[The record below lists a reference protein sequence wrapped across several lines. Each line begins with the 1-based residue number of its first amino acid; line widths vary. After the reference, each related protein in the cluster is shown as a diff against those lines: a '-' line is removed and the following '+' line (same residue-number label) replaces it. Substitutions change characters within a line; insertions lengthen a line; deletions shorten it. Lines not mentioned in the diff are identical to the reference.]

1 MHIVIATGP
10 IHAFPPP
17 GAAGVQKVFLTLA
30 REFVRRGHRV
40 TVFAREWPGQAR
52 EEDFEGIRVVRRDG
66 YSQGTNIWLDLAKD
80 LAYAVRVR
88 ANVPVGDI
96 LITNDFWLPA
106 LLRRRGKQGGKL
118 VVAAHRFPK
127 RQYRLYR
134 HADAFIAVSKSV
146 ASAIRNQQPCLASK
160 VFTINNPLDASML
173 AVRKRAGC
181 GAEAVIGSLGR
192 IHPEKGVH
200 LLLEAFKEL
209 VRGGSAAR
217 LKIAGPWEK
226 GAGGGGEEY
235 WRRIHRMAEGLPVE
249 ILGPLRND
257 QIAEFYESLDIYCLP
272 SLADLGE
279 AMPLAPLEAMA
290 CGVVP
295 VVSDIAAFMEYI
307 EDGANGLVFNHRAPD
322 APLQLAQTLERLVK
336 DPETRSIMA
345 TRARSKAENFA
356 PHAIADQYLAVFTD
370 LLDGKRLGKTVSR

>member
-30 REFVRRGHRV
+30 REFVRKGHHV
-40 TVFAREWPGQAR
+40 TVFAREWPGQAK
-52 EEDFEGIRVVRRDG
+52 EETFEGIRIVRRDG

-80 LAYAVRVR
+80 LAYALRVR
-88 ANVPVGDI
+88 SDIPAGDI

-106 LLRRRGKQGGKL
+106 VLGRRGSKGGKL

-127 RQYRLYR
+127 HQYRLYR
-134 HADAFIAVSKSV
+134 HADAFIAVSKPV
-146 ASAIRNQQPCLASK
+146 ASAIREQQPCLASK
-160 VFTINNPLDASML
+160 VFTINNPLDSSTL
-173 AVRKRAGC
+173 CFRERKERD
-181 GAEAVIGSLGR
+181 EVVIGSLGR

-200 LLLEAFKEL
+200 LLLQAFREL
-209 VRGGSAAR
+209 VHAGSPVR
-217 LKIAGPWEK
+217 LRIAGPWEK
-226 GAGGGGEEY
+226 SAGGGGEEY
-235 WRRIHRMAEGLPVE
+235 WRRIKRMAEGLPVE
-249 ILGPLRND
+249 ILGPLGND
-257 QIAEFYESLDIYCLP
+257 QIADFYGSLDIYCLP

-307 EDGANGLVFNHRAPD
+307 EDGINGSVFNHRVPD
-322 APLQLAQTLERLVK
+322 APSLLARVLGRLVK
-336 DPETRSIMA
+336 DPEARALMGS
-345 TRARSKAENFA
+345 RARRKTENFA
-356 PHAIADQYLAVFTD
+356 SHIIAGQYLAVFAD
-370 LLDGKRLGKTVSR
+370 LLDGKGAVKGTLA